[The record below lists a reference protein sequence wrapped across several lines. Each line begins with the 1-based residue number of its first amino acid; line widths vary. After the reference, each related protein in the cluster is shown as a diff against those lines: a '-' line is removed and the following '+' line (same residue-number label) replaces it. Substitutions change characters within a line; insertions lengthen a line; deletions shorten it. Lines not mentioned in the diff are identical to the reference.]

1 MALVEVEGLVKFYG
15 KKKAL
20 DNLSFAVDSRQIFG
34 FVGPNGA
41 GKTTTMKIMCGL
53 LKADG
58 GTVKIDGIDVAKK
71 INKIKYLIGY
81 MPDFFGVYDNLKVN
95 EYLEF
100 FALAYGIRGTKA
112 QRLIDDLLELVRLT
126 DKKYDFVDSLSR
138 GMKQRLCLARCLI
151 HNPLLLILDEPAS
164 GMDPQSRIEMKE
176 ILKNLKDMGKTIIIS
191 SHILPELSELCTHV
205 GIINNGRMV
214 AQGDINQITMLAH
227 STKRIKIRLVD
238 SFDEAYMVFKE
249 FPAVC
254 DIQVIEGGYILGFDG
269 DDNDLFLL
277 IKILIDKGAK
287 VCEVSIV
294 EGSLEEAFMKVVQGI
309 EN

>member
-1 MALVEVEGLVKFYG
+1 MALVEVERLVKFYG

-53 LKADG
+53 LRADG
-58 GTVKIDGIDVAKK
+58 GIVKIDGIDVAKK
-71 INKIKYLIGY
+71 TNKIKFLIGY

-100 FALAYGIRGTKA
+100 FALAYGIRGTKV
-112 QRLIDDLLELVRLT
+112 QKLIDDLLELVRLT

-151 HNPLLLILDEPAS
+151 HNPLLLVLDEPAS

-205 GIINNGRMV
+205 GIINGGRMV
-214 AQGDINQITMLAH
+214 AQGDINQITLLAH
-227 STKRIKIRLVD
+227 GTKRIKIRFVD
-238 SFDEAYMVFKE
+238 GFDEAYMVFKE
-249 FPAVC
+249 FPSVC
-254 DIQVIEGGYILGFDG
+254 DIQVIEGG
-269 DDNDLFLL
+269 
-277 IKILIDKGAK
+277 
-287 VCEVSIV
+287 
-294 EGSLEEAFMKVVQGI
+294 
-309 EN
+309 

>member
-1 MALVEVEGLVKFYG
+1 MPLLEIEGLTKFYG
-15 KKKAL
+15 KKKAV
-20 DNLSFAVDSRQIFG
+20 DNLSFSVEEGQIFG

-53 LKADG
+53 LRADG
-58 GTVKIDGIDVAKK
+58 GCVKINGMDISKNLSKVKA
-71 INKIKYLIGY
+71 LIGY

-100 FALAYGIRGTKA
+100 FAHAYRIKGTKA
-112 QRLIDDLLELVRLT
+112 QKMIDDLLELVRLT

-151 HNPLLLILDEPAS
+151 HNPLLLVLDEPAS

-205 GIINNGRMV
+205 GIINQGRMV
-214 AQGDINQITMLAH
+214 AQGDIAQITMLAH
-227 STKRIKIRLVD
+227 GTKRIKVRFAED
-238 SFDEAYMVFKE
+238 FEEALTVFKE
-249 FPAVC
+249 FPAVSNV
-254 DIQVIEGGYILGFDG
+254 QVIENGYILSFDG
-269 DDNDLFLL
+269 DDNDMFLL
-277 IKILIDKGAK
+277 IKGLIDRGAR
-287 VCEVSIV
+287 VCEVGLV
-294 EGSLEEAFMKVVQGI
+294 EGSLEEAFMKAIQEV

>member
-1 MALVEVEGLVKFYG
+1 MPLLEIEGLTKFYG
-15 KKKAL
+15 KKKAV
-20 DNLSFAVDSRQIFG
+20 DNLSFSVEEGQIFG

-53 LKADG
+53 LRADG
-58 GTVKIDGIDVAKK
+58 GCVKINGMDISKNLSKVKS
-71 INKIKYLIGY
+71 LIGY

-100 FALAYGIRGTKA
+100 FAHAYRIKGTKA
-112 QRLIDDLLELVRLT
+112 QKMIDDLLELVRLT

-151 HNPLLLILDEPAS
+151 HNPLLLVLDEPAS

-205 GIINNGRMV
+205 GIINQGRMV
-214 AQGDINQITMLAH
+214 AQGDIAQITMLAH
-227 STKRIKIRLVD
+227 GTKRIKVRFVED
-238 SFDEAYMVFKE
+238 FKEALTVFKE
-249 FPAVC
+249 FPAVSNV
-254 DIQVIEGGYILGFDG
+254 QVIENGYILSFDG
-269 DDNDLFLL
+269 DDNDMFLL
-277 IKILIDKGAK
+277 IKGLIDRGAR
-287 VCEVSIV
+287 VCEVGLV
-294 EGSLEEAFMKVVQGI
+294 EGSLEEAFMKAIQAV

>member
-1 MALVEVEGLVKFYG
+1 MPLLEIEGLTKFYG
-15 KKKAL
+15 KKKAV
-20 DNLSFAVDSRQIFG
+20 DNLSFSVEEGQIFG

-53 LKADG
+53 LRADG
-58 GTVKIDGIDVAKK
+58 GCVKINGMDISK
-71 INKIKYLIGY
+71 NLSKIKALVGY

-100 FALAYGIRGTKA
+100 FAHAYRIKGTKA
-112 QRLIDDLLELVRLT
+112 QKMIDDLLELVRLT

-138 GMKQRLCLARCLI
+138 
-151 HNPLLLILDEPAS
+151 HNPLLLVLDEPAS

-205 GIINNGRMV
+205 GIINQGRMV
-214 AQGDINQITMLAH
+214 AQGDIAQITMLAH
-227 STKRIKIRLVD
+227 GTKRIKVRFAED
-238 SFDEAYMVFKE
+238 FEEALTVFKE
-249 FPAVC
+249 FPAVSNV
-254 DIQVIEGGYILGFDG
+254 QVIENGYILSFDG
-269 DDNDLFLL
+269 NDNDIFLL
-277 IKILIDKGAK
+277 IKGLIDRGAR
-287 VCEVSIV
+287 VCEVGLV
-294 EGSLEEAFMKVVQGI
+294 EGSLEEAFMKAIQAV